1 MARITNRRSLLRFAA
16 AHSGGF
22 RRRAA
27 AARVLPSAPWLP
39 AGCLH
44 RCCGRWLGLPVVF
57 AVFQGGR
64 LRDPWYLP
72 HLQPP
77 WFCGRRPGRL
87 RRSRPLPIW
96 PFFGSVC
103 IFSGPGGRAGP
114 ACGKTPVGG
123 KPERPPRS
131 ASRKDAHN
139 IELSVLTFYQ
149 IHRSRPCERIDPN
162 RKPQMRGLMNM
173 SASTNVSRSTHM
185 GASTNV
191 SRSTHMGAST
201 IASGRRIWVRQR
213 MQAVDENRCV
223 NGYEWID
230 GWKTGWRAGRTAA
243 SRQHCSPTPQLQRS
257 HISRQLNGVATA
269 MPPAACAGEIEVGP
283 R

>member
-1 MARITNRRSLLRFAA
+1 MRRDRQGPSADGPWRFAGYRRA
-16 AHSGGF
+16 PALSTPRAPSILRPRLLSVLTGF
-22 RRRAA
+22 RYCVHLSETDRYTAVPDLCQLGFCLSPPMNTRR
-27 AARVLPSAPWLP
+27 
-39 AGCLH
+39 
-44 RCCGRWLGLPVVF
+44 
-57 AVFQGGR
+57 
-64 LRDPWYLP
+64 
-72 HLQPP
+72 
-77 WFCGRRPGRL
+77 
-87 RRSRPLPIW
+87 I
-96 PFFGSVC
+96 
-103 IFSGPGGRAGP
+103 
-114 ACGKTPVGG
+114 
-123 KPERPPRS
+123 
-131 ASRKDAHN
+131 RKDAHN
-139 IELSVLTFYQ
+139 IELSVLAFYQ

-162 RKPQMRGLMNM
+162 RKLQMRGLMNM